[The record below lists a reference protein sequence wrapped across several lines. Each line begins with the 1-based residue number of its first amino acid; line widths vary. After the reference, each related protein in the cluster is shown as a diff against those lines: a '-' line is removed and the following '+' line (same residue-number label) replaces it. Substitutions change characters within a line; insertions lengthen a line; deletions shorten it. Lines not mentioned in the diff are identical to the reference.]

1 MLCSGCTVAR
11 ELWWKGVRGGGK
23 KKKKKNL
30 SKNAR
35 VPWRGIRAEFT
46 AHSIHPGLL
55 LVISALFHAG
65 ELSVYELCVH
75 VSPILTNTQ
84 RFEC

>member
-1 MLCSGCTVAR
+1 MQWLYSS
-11 ELWWKGVRGGGK
+11 KGIMVEGSERRWE